1 LNSERFLPLP
11 AAEDDRLMRISLP
24 LEKHKEFQVPSADKK
39 FSRREDGKEGEGCET
54 GKLGVDDKRHE

>member
-1 LNSERFLPLP
+1 
-11 AAEDDRLMRISLP
+11 MRISLP